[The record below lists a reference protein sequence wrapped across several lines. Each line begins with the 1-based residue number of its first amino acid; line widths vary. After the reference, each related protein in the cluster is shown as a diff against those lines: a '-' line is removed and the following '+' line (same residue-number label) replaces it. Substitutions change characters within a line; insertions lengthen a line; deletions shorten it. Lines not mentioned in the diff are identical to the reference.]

1 MQDTDKKL
9 MHMAAMGLQEDTEAM
24 EFAYAKD
31 LNDIPQDSQ
40 ELIILDDGT
49 FIGQGY
55 PLVLIA
61 GPCVIESYDHTYKMA
76 SRIQEICFE
85 LGIPFIFKSSF
96 DKANRSSIES
106 YRGLGL
112 DRGLEILNSIRED
125 FGCHILTDIHEPWQ
139 AEKIADV
146 VDIIQIPAFL
156 CRQTDL
162 LIAAAKTGKP
172 INVKKAQFVAP
183 KDMFFVAEKLTNA
196 GANGII
202 LTERGTCFG
211 YNNLVV
217 DMRSL
222 MIMRQFGFPI
232 CFDATH
238 STQMPGG
245 GRQSGGNSD
254 YAPALA
260 RSAAAVGIDV
270 LFMEVHDNPEKALS
284 DSTNQLPLSKLEDT
298 LKDVI
303 YIHEYVN
310 K

>member
-1 MQDTDKKL
+1 MQNNDKKL
-9 MHMAAMGLQEDTEAM
+9 MHMAAMGLAEDAEAM
-24 EFAYAKD
+24 DFIYAKNLD
-31 LNDIPQDSQ
+31 DIPQDNQ

-49 FIGQGY
+49 FIGEGY

-61 GPCVIESYDHTYKMA
+61 GPCVIESYDHAYKMA
-76 SRIQEICFE
+76 SCIQSICFDMGVP
-85 LGIPFIFKSSF
+85 LVFKASF

-106 YRGLGL
+106 YRGPGL
-112 DRGLEILNSIRED
+112 DKGLEILNSIRED

-139 AEKIADV
+139 AEIVSEV

-162 LIAAAKTGKP
+162 LVAAAKTGKP
-172 INVKKAQFVAP
+172 VNVKKAQFVAP
-183 KDMFFVAEKLTNA
+183 KDMFFVAEKLTNS

-270 LFMEVHDNPEKALS
+270 LFMEVHDNPKEALS
-284 DSTNQLPLSKLEDT
+284 DSTNQLPLSKLQST
-298 LKDVI
+298 LEEVV
-303 YIHEYVN
+303 YIHDYMRR
-310 K
+310 